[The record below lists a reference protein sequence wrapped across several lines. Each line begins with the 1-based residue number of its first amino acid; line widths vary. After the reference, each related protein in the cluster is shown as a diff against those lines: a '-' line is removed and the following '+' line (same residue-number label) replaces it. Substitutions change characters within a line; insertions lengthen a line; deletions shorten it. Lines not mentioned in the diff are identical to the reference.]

1 MPQPTPTE
9 ITIKGLQ
16 EQVKEL
22 NEIISGLDSKT
33 SPELKTELSTS
44 SDKDIEILK
53 IENSKLKYRIKHLLT
68 SLDKKDDE
76 ISKLKN
82 QLESLNIKKLD

>member
-22 NEIISGLDSKT
+22 NEIISGLGSKI
-33 SPELKTELSTS
+33 SPKLKTELT
-44 SDKDIEILK
+44 SDKETELLK
-53 IENSKLKYRIKHLLT
+53 IENSKLKYRIKHLLN

-82 QLESLNIKKLD
+82 QLEKLD

>member
-1 MPQPTPTE
+1 MSQSTPIE

-16 EQVKEL
+16 EQIKEL
-22 NEIISGLDSKT
+22 NEIILGLDATT
-33 SPELKTELSTS
+33 SPILKSDLPSSNKEIEL
-44 SDKDIEILK
+44 LK
-53 IENSKLKYRIKHLLT
+53 IENLKLNFRIKHLLN

-82 QLESLNIKKLD
+82 QLE

>member
-22 NEIISGLDSKT
+22 NEIISGLNSKT
-33 SPELKTELSTS
+33 SSELKTELSTS
-44 SDKDIEILK
+44 SDDIELLK
-53 IENSKLKYRIKHLLT
+53 IENSKLKYRIKHLLN

>member
-33 SPELKTELSTS
+33 SPKLKTELS
-44 SDKDIEILK
+44 SDKETELLK
-53 IENSKLKYRIKHLLT
+53 IENSKLKYRIKHLLN

-82 QLESLNIKKLD
+82 QLEKLD

>member
-22 NEIISGLDSKT
+22 NEIISGKNITSLNSKT

-44 SDKDIEILK
+44 SDDIELLK
-53 IENSKLKYRIKHLLT
+53 IENSKLKYRIKHLLNNFIIR
-68 SLDKKDDE
+68 KHA
-76 ISKLKN
+76 
-82 QLESLNIKKLD
+82 